1 MSRTQNESRS
11 SGRGRTAGR
20 MSAVAIVA
28 VCLVGVVVTINLAVG
43 LLQVGVIGGLNKRL
57 SAIETLAASDTSD
70 DFRIPGD
77 RAIGKVAGPSL
88 SKSKRGGSHA
98 LSRMQ
103 AWKVSVYPLPRLPVS
118 IDTVAKDEVAA
129 GTFMHSGSWIS
140 MTEHNKHDGLL
151 VPGSVALNIKGV
163 FLPHE
168 TDRYVFRLDL
178 RYDGEL
184 RNDVVFACYGRFG
197 AGRKA
202 KVLSGKILFHSLN
215 NQSRHRTLMAQKSV
229 PMTDGN
235 PYQLKTTV
243 FCNLPADVRA
253 KDVMFRLS
261 VRGADDAAFRSV
273 RSILWPVDDSTDGSR
288 KPAVPEIQSAP
299 PPLKPT
305 PMPEVGTAV

>member
-1 MSRTQNESRS
+1 MSGKRNEERSR
-11 SGRGRTAGR
+11 GRGRTAGR
-20 MSAVAIVA
+20 VSAFAIV
-28 VCLVGVVVTINLAVG
+28 VICLIGVVATVNLAVG
-43 LLQVGVIGGLNKRL
+43 VLQVGVIGGLNKRL
-57 SAIETLAASDTSD
+57 SAVETLAASDTSD
-70 DFRIPGD
+70 DFDISGGRV
-77 RAIGKVAGPSL
+77 IGMVAGQSG
-88 SKSKRGGSHA
+88 STRGGSHA

-103 AWKVSVYPLPRLPVS
+103 AWTVSVYPLPRLPIS
-118 IDTVAKDEVAA
+118 IETVARDKVAA

-163 FLPHE
+163 FLPAE

-202 KVLSGKILFHSLN
+202 TVLSGKILFHSLN

-243 FCNLPADVRA
+243 FCNLPADVSA

-261 VRGADDAAFRSV
+261 VRGADDAVFRSV
-273 RSILWPVDDSTDGSR
+273 RSILWPVDQVPANPRQST
-288 KPAVPEIQSAP
+288 APEIQSVPSPSTSAP
-299 PPLKPT
+299 PQDP
-305 PMPEVGTAV
+305 GTSV

>member
-1 MSRTQNESRS
+1 MSRTQNEYRS

-20 MSAVAIVA
+20 MSAVTIVV
-28 VCLVGVVVTINLAVG
+28 VCLVGVVVTVNLAVG

-57 SAIETLAASDTSD
+57 SAIEALAASDTSD
-70 DFRIPGD
+70 NFAASGD
-77 RAIGKVAGPSL
+77 KVAGEVTGPSL
-88 SKSKRGGSHA
+88 SARGDSHA

-103 AWKVSVYPLPRLPVS
+103 AWTVSVYPLPRLPVS
-118 IDTVAKDEVAA
+118 IETVARDEVAA

-163 FLPHE
+163 FLPTE
-168 TDRYVFRLDL
+168 TDSYVFRLDL

-243 FCNLPADVRA
+243 FCNLPADIRA

-261 VRGADDAAFRSV
+261 VRGAGDAAFRSV
-273 RSILWPVDDSTDGSR
+273 RSVLWPTEKAPAMPRQSVEPEFESVPSPSR
-288 KPAVPEIQSAP
+288 SAP
-299 PPLKPT
+299 MLDT
-305 PMPEVGTAV
+305 GTSV